1 MDYYRLLYKCNKATG
16 FLAESVETGKL
27 FMVIAVNTRL
37 LIPDKLDGIAWFTR
51 ETLHRITSNHPEHQ
65 FLFLFDRP
73 YSEEF
78 IYSSNIQPV
87 FVSPPARH
95 PFLWYYWFEHVVKRT
110 LEKYKPDLFLSP
122 DGFLSLS
129 SNVLSLP
136 VIHDINFFHRPEDL
150 PFLVRRYYNK
160 FFPLY
165 AKKACRIITVSDFSR
180 QDISKSFK
188 INPDKI
194 DVVFNGSNSFYS
206 PLTPEEK
213 KISKQTYAEGKDYF
227 VFIGH
232 LHPRKNVA
240 NLLLAFNEFK
250 KVFSS
255 DMKLLI
261 VGDTWFKTKE
271 LKNILSGMD
280 FRDDVIFYGKQEPTA
295 MHQILGGA
303 TALTYV
309 SFFEGFG
316 IPILEAMY
324 CNTPVITSNKTSM
337 PEVAG
342 EAAILVDPG
351 SVDSIKNAMLRISQ
365 NPDQQR
371 QLIVKGQKQR
381 EKFSW
386 DKTAE
391 KVWNSIEKCFE
402 EGP

>member
-1 MDYYRLLYKCNKATG
+1 
-16 FLAESVETGKL
+16 
-27 FMVIAVNTRL
+27 
-37 LIPDKLDGIAWFTR
+37 
-51 ETLHRITSNHPEHQ
+51 
-65 FLFLFDRP
+65 
-73 YSEEF
+73 
-78 IYSSNIQPV
+78 
-87 FVSPPARH
+87 
-95 PFLWYYWFEHVVKRT
+95 
-110 LEKYKPDLFLSP
+110 
-122 DGFLSLS
+122 
-129 SNVLSLP
+129 
-136 VIHDINFFHRPEDL
+136 
-150 PFLVRRYYNK
+150 
-160 FFPLY
+160 
-165 AKKACRIITVSDFSR
+165 
-180 QDISKSFK
+180 
-188 INPDKI
+188 
-194 DVVFNGSNSFYS
+194 
-206 PLTPEEK
+206 
-213 KISKQTYAEGKDYF
+213 AEGKDYF

-250 KVFSS
+250 KGFPS

-261 VGDTWFKTKE
+261 VGGTWFKTKE

-280 FRDDVIFYGKQEPTA
+280 FRDDVIFYGNQEPAA

-309 SFFEGFG
+309 SYFEGFG

-324 CNTPVITSNKTSM
+324 CDTPVITSNKTSM

-351 SVDSIKNAMLRISQ
+351 SVDSIKNAMLNISQ

-391 KVWNSIEKCFE
+391 KVWISIEKCLE
-402 EGP
+402 EGA